1 MQSLKRRVL
10 SIFLTLVAV
19 IFVYVLYTT
28 FMNKLAF
35 RKYRQVVNIEKAV
48 DANKEVKVVPSRVV
62 SQKTGKTWLDVQKQV
77 KDTVVQVFSQ
87 TSEFNWTEPYKT
99 PAQGEGAGSG
109 FFINADGDLITN
121 YHVVA

>member
-48 DANKEVKVVPSRVV
+48 DANKEVKVVP
-62 SQKTGKTWLDVQKQV
+62 
-77 KDTVVQVFSQ
+77 
-87 TSEFNWTEPYKT
+87 
-99 PAQGEGAGSG
+99 
-109 FFINADGDLITN
+109 
-121 YHVVA
+121 